1 MMRKTVFIVV
11 AAGSGSRF
19 GGELPKQFCRLGDR
33 PVVCHAVDRLRESG
47 GEVILVVSPGR
58 IEWWKEWCRENSYHS
73 PQIVAGGA
81 TRWES
86 VRNAIRAIDA
96 ADAADVDL
104 IGVHDGARPLVDREV
119 VGRLISQQAD
129 GAIPVVG
136 VVDSIRRIVDG
147 GSRAEERA
155 TLRAVHTPQV
165 FDAAKLRRAY
175 ELPYSPAFTDDASV
189 MEAAGFSDLALV
201 DDTPAN
207 IKITHPGDLVL
218 AAYYLEKGF

>member
-1 MMRKTVFIVV
+1 MMKKTVFIVV

-19 GGELPKQFCRLGDR
+19 GGDLPKQFCRLGDR

-47 GEVILVVSPGR
+47 GEVILVVSPDR

-86 VRNAIRAIDA
+86 VRNAVRAI
-96 ADAADVDL
+96 DAADVDL

-218 AAYYLEKGF
+218 AAHYLEKGF